1 MLDASG
7 ATLSTAT
14 LRSSSR
20 LIAALLCAL
29 FVAAFV
35 VRPRPPAPGPDR
47 AEFDY
52 RDQQDGRVVA
62 RIIAEAGPKKLTV
75 EIRAFGPAVEPPRGY
90 SGTAGENLQA
100 ARALS
105 RGSIHAHTD
114 AAGAQSLSVASRGRF
129 RLRTYDPEGR
139 LLNEGRTPE
148 EMITGLRYTAHL
160 TGEGPFVTEILVRG
174 VPRLRIRARRGEI
187 LGFEPLY
194 GSAPPMR
201 GTEQG
206 LQDKDIRRLI
216 EALGDDDVKVRDA
229 ALTQIIAIGR
239 QTIPELEKFRDDDDP
254 ERRARVQRAIRTIR
268 IEEALDG
275 ANGKDIVAR
284 RAAFAD
290 LQKIVKGKFFA
301 YLKARK
307 DPRFIRPLTDIMVY
321 ELDPERRKKALDVLI
336 LMDPPAVYPAMIW
349 AMRDAQGHAA
359 DPAATWLI
367 AHGDETVL
375 HVLQDRSDD
384 IARRIMKGIR
394 KRLPDAKPKKP
405 EKWKPIDASAI
416 ARRIQSGKTDAHR
429 ALAIRAVV
437 TGLYADPKSVAAV
450 VKALRDTP
458 EEVRFAAVEAFT
470 HMAAVGDATPE
481 LKRLLASGREPTRIR
496 QMAAVALARRKQ
508 VDPLLAAWKGA
519 RSELR
524 ITLASALADTGRKSA
539 RTALEKLL
547 KTERDDRVRP
557 HILGAIKRLQK
568 AVR

>member
-14 LRSSSR
+14 LRSSR
-20 LIAALLCAL
+20 GRVAALLCAL

-35 VRPRPPAPGPDR
+35 IRPRPPAPEIDR

-52 RDQQDGRVVA
+52 RDQHDGRVVA
-62 RIIAEAGPKKLTV
+62 RILAAAGPEKLTV
-75 EIRAFGPAVEPPRGY
+75 EIRAFGPAVEPPRGFA
-90 SGTAGENLQA
+90 GVIGENLLA
-100 ARALS
+100 ARELAG
-105 RGSIHAHTD
+105 GSIQARTD

-148 EMITGLRYTAHL
+148 EVITGLRYTAHL
-160 TGEGPFVTEILVRG
+160 AGEGPFVTEFLVRG
-174 VPRLRIRARRGEI
+174 VPRLRIRTRRGEI

-194 GSAPPMR
+194 GAAPHLR
-201 GTEQG
+201 RTEQG

-239 QTIPELEKFRDDDDP
+239 QMIPELEKFRDDDDP
-254 ERRARVQRAIRTIR
+254 ERRARVRRAIRTIR

-284 RAAFAD
+284 RAAFDD

-301 YLKARK
+301 YLKERK

-336 LMDPPAVYPAMIW
+336 LMDPPAAYPAMIW

-359 DPAATWLI
+359 NPAAAWLI

-384 IARRIMKGIR
+384 IARRVMKGIR
-394 KRLPDAKPKKP
+394 QRLPDANPKKP
-405 EKWKPIDASAI
+405 EKWKPIDGAAI

-539 RTALEKLL
+539 RTALEELL

-557 HILGAIKRLQK
+557 HILGAIKRLEK